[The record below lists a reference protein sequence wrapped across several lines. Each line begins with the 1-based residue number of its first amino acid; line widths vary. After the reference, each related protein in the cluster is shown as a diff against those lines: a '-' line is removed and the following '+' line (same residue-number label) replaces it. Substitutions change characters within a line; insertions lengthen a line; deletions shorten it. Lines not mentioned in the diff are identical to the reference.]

1 MSNITIPPILMTHI
15 LVCLITSNFHTE
27 LTYVASPCNF
37 IVIDSIEFQ
46 FINYQID
53 RFPN

>member
-1 MSNITIPPILMTHI
+1 MSNIAIPPILMTHI

-27 LTYVASPCNF
+27 LTSHLHNF
-37 IVIDSIEFQ
+37 IIIDSIEFQ

-53 RFPN
+53 HFPN